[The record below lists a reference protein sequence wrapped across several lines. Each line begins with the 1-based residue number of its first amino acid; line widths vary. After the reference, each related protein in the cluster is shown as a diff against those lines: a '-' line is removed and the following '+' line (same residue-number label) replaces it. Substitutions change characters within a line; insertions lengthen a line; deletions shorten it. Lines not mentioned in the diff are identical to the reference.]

1 MSDHTLANSADYVL
15 ALGAYEK
22 QVILELDK
30 LQASWG
36 ASIYKDKYG
45 ARILFHIITDSW
57 ERKRTVEDCVLAL
70 NITSLL
76 LFRGIVPSNDAIA
89 ILIQQNKTQN
99 NWLSERH

>member
-1 MSDHTLANSADYVL
+1 MSDYILANSVL

-30 LQASWG
+30 LQTSWG
-36 ASIYKDKYG
+36 ARAYTDRYG

-57 ERKRTVEDCVLAL
+57 ERKRTVDECVLAL

-76 LFRGIVPSNDAIA
+76 LFRGIVPMNDAIA
-89 ILIQQNKTQN
+89 ILIQQHKTQTN
-99 NWLSERH
+99 RLSERH